1 MFGEMVQR
9 TEQLFL
15 SVVEVTDNRFT
26 NLPSFLTALASI
38 VKEMEEVCMCW
49 HGSTSGCVGGLRVGV
64 YTGLCECGS
73 LCVPEGVLSARIFL
87 DWSQN

>member
-49 HGSTSGCVGGLRVGV
+49 HGSTSGCVALRVGV
-64 YTGLCECGS
+64 
-73 LCVPEGVLSARIFL
+73 L
-87 DWSQN
+87 D